1 MLYFW
6 QKQLTYNKI
15 QLTIWQRGTENNFS
29 IPLFFTLKNCQ
40 IKNCL
45 SNISYLSSP
54 KMRTNCGHAAQNKNP
69 KQLVCKCLGFFTG
82 TRSRG
87 RTGTTLLSLVFETNA
102 STDSAIRAH
111 AAQQRIGTT
120 KIGQF
125 RYFSKNSVTFR
136 NSPGFF
142 SPATG
147 RQAPPTPRYWPPA
160 PSRPTGNAATA
171 SRSFWHRSPQY
182 APVHCE

>member
-15 QLTIWQRGTENNFS
+15 QLTIWQRG
-29 IPLFFTLKNCQ
+29 CQ

-69 KQLVCKCLGFFTG
+69 KHLVCKCLGFFTG

-87 RTGTTLLSLVFETNA
+87 RTGTDHLHWCLRPTRLPIPPSG
-102 STDSAIRAH
+102 RAL
-111 AAQQRIGTT
+111 
-120 KIGQF
+120 KMF
-125 RYFSKNSVTFR
+125 RACKYMYFFPFSKKYRSEFLFAYCFAPKLIHQKCMQ
-136 NSPGFF
+136 SL
-142 SPATG
+142 PA
-147 RQAPPTPRYWPPA
+147 
-160 PSRPTGNAATA
+160 NITA
-171 SRSFWHRSPQY
+171 
-182 APVHCE
+182 ENTT

>member
-1 MLYFW
+1 MKKDLIFITHKPSWFRVSNLLCWCIVYLCHNHLLSDLRIKAIISHTNRHASNKMLYFW

-102 STDSAIRAH
+102 STDSAIRANLFR
-111 AAQQRIGTT
+111 RIGMA
-120 KIGQF
+120 KIVD
-125 RYFSKNSVTFR
+125 SS
-136 NSPGFF
+136 
-142 SPATG
+142 
-147 RQAPPTPRYWPPA
+147 
-160 PSRPTGNAATA
+160 
-171 SRSFWHRSPQY
+171 
-182 APVHCE
+182 

>member
-1 MLYFW
+1 MKKDLIFITHKPSWFRVSNLLCWCIVYLCHNHLLSDLRIKAIISHINRHASNKMLYFW

-102 STDSAIRAH
+102 STDSAIRAFPR
-111 AAQQRIGTT
+111 ALRGESGGQR
-120 KIGQF
+120 
-125 RYFSKNSVTFR
+125 
-136 NSPGFF
+136 
-142 SPATG
+142 
-147 RQAPPTPRYWPPA
+147 
-160 PSRPTGNAATA
+160 
-171 SRSFWHRSPQY
+171 
-182 APVHCE
+182 